1 MENHRKEAEM
11 NEKKFTAAMNIF
23 RAAIVDV
30 KIGAAGVEFETLLSF
45 LALCSV
51 NVGSIGH
58 SRNKFNDI
66 LYCLEKTVNSPM
78 SAWLNRPWNQP
89 SFLLTFAQL

>member
-1 MENHRKEAEM
+1 MENHKKEAEM
-11 NEKKFTAAMNIF
+11 NEKKSTATMNIF

-30 KIGAAGVEFETLLSF
+30 KIGAAGVHFETLLSF

-51 NVGSIGH
+51 NVGSIGN

-66 LYCLEKTVNSPM
+66 LYCLEKNS
-78 SAWLNRPWNQP
+78 
-89 SFLLTFAQL
+89 